1 MTVMFANATWTMTKY
16 VDFNE
21 FEPSVASHRETNH
34 LFFRAKQKTVFYVK
48 RNTGLK
54 KVKSKSLLYLIFSP
68 DDLFNGQ

>member
-21 FEPSVASHRETNH
+21 FQPSVASYRETNH
-34 LFFRAKQKTVFYVK
+34 LLFRAKQKTGFYMK

-54 KVKSKSLLYLIFSP
+54 
-68 DDLFNGQ
+68 